1 MHLSAPAADFLRRV
15 EIRLQALRPKKRI
28 VFPEGDDP
36 RVLQAAVRL
45 AGNDLLEP
53 ILITR
58 MQDAPADGL
67 RRHNPETDPS
77 TQKYADF
84 YLKRRGHRGATARD
98 AQEAARRPLD
108 FAALMVATGDAD
120 GFLGGAA
127 NSTAVTVRAALHAIG
142 AQKGVK
148 TVSSFFVL
156 CTPNE
161 QAGCRG
167 LFIAA
172 DCAVVIDPSPN
183 ELADIALMAAGS
195 AHMAF
200 ECEPVVGLLPAS
212 DPERTEQAA
221 RIIRSRA
228 PQLDV
233 RTGDDS
239 IYKANAIVFPDLNS
253 ANIVYKLVEW
263 LGGASAFGPMLQGMN
278 KPANDPSRAATPDDI
293 YVTGMITALQAH
305 SEVGS

>member
-1 MHLSAPAADFLRRV
+1 MHLSVPATDFLRRV
-15 EIRLQALRPKKRI
+15 EIRLQNLRPKKRI

-36 RVLQAAVRL
+36 RVLQAAARL

-53 ILITR
+53 ILITKK
-58 MQDAPADGL
+58 QDAPADGL
-67 RRHNPETDPS
+67 RRHNPESDPA
-77 TQKYADF
+77 TQKYAEY

-98 AQEAARRPLD
+98 AQDAARRPLD
-108 FAALMVATGDAD
+108 FAALRVATGDAD

-172 DCAVVIDPSPN
+172 DCAVVIDPTPN

-221 RIIRSRA
+221 RIVRSRA
-228 PQLDV
+228 PHLEV

-278 KPANDPSRAATPDDI
+278 KPANDLSRAATPDDI

>member
-1 MHLSAPAADFLRRV
+1 VHLSVPAADFLKRV
-15 EIRLQALRPKKRI
+15 EVRLQQLQPRKRI

-36 RVLQAAVRL
+36 RVIQAASRM
-45 AGNDLLEP
+45 AANNLLEP
-53 ILITR
+53 VLVSHV
-58 MQDAPADGL
+58 ANPPADGL
-67 RRHNPETDPS
+67 RRMNPDIDPA
-77 TQKYADF
+77 TAGYAAY
-84 YLKRRGHRGATARD
+84 YLKRRAHRGATARE
-98 AQEAARRPLD
+98 AQAVARRPLD
-108 FAALMVATGDAD
+108 FAALMVAAGDAD

-172 DCAVVIDPSPN
+172 DCAVVIDPTAN

-221 RIIRSRA
+221 RILRARA
-228 PQLDV
+228 PRLDV

-239 IYKANAIVFPDLNS
+239 VYRANAIVFPDLNS
-253 ANIVYKLVEW
+253 ANIVYKMVEW

-278 KPANDPSRAATPDDI
+278 KPANDLSRAATPDDI

-305 SEVGS
+305 AEVGS

>member
-1 MHLSAPAADFLRRV
+1 MHLSVPAADFLKRV
-15 EIRLQALRPKKRI
+15 EVRLQQLQPRKRI

-36 RVLQAAVRL
+36 RVIQAASRL
-45 AGNDLLEP
+45 AANSLLEP
-53 ILITR
+53 ILISH
-58 MQDAPADGL
+58 ASNPPADGL
-67 RRHNPETDPS
+67 RRHNPDTDPATS
-77 TQKYADF
+77 GYAGF
-84 YLKRRGHRGATARD
+84 YLKRRGHRGVTARE
-98 AQEAARRPLD
+98 AQAVARRPLD
-108 FAALMVATGDAD
+108 FAALMVASGDAD

-127 NSTAVTVRAALHAIG
+127 NSTVVTVRAALHAIG

-172 DCAVVIDPSPN
+172 DCAVVIDPTPN

-200 ECEPVVGLLPAS
+200 ECEPVVGMLPAS

-221 RIIRSRA
+221 RILRSRA

-239 IYKANAIVFPDLNS
+239 IYRANAIVFPDLNS

-278 KPANDPSRAATPDDI
+278 KPANDLSRAATPDDI

>member
-1 MHLSAPAADFLRRV
+1 MHLSVPAADFLKRV
-15 EIRLQALRPKKRI
+15 EVRLQQLQPRKRI

-36 RVLQAAVRL
+36 RVIQAASRL
-45 AGNDLLEP
+45 AANNLLEP
-53 ILITR
+53 VLISR
-58 MQDAPADGL
+58 AANPPVDGL
-67 RRHNPETDPS
+67 RRLNPDTDAA
-77 TQKYADF
+77 TAGYAAY
-84 YLKRRGHRGATARD
+84 YLKRRGHRGATARE
-98 AQEAARRPLD
+98 AEAAARRPLD
-108 FAALMVATGDAD
+108 FAALMVASGDAD

-142 AQKGVK
+142 ARKGVK

-172 DCAVVIDPSPN
+172 DCAVVIDPTPN

-221 RIIRSRA
+221 RILRSRA
-228 PQLDV
+228 PNLDV

-239 IYKANAIVFPDLNS
+239 IYRANAIVFPDLNS

-278 KPANDPSRAATPDDI
+278 KPANDLSRAASADEI

-305 SEVGS
+305 AGVAS

>member
-1 MHLSAPAADFLRRV
+1 MHLSVPAADFLKRV
-15 EIRLQALRPKKRI
+15 EVRLQQLQPRKRI

-36 RVLQAAVRL
+36 RVIQAASRM
-45 AGNDLLEP
+45 AANNLLDP
-53 ILITR
+53 ILISH
-58 MQDAPADGL
+58 AANPPADGL
-67 RRHNPETDPS
+67 RRINPDIDPA
-77 TQKYADF
+77 TAGYAAY
-84 YLKRRGHRGATARD
+84 YLKRRAHRGATQRE
-98 AQEAARRPLD
+98 AQAAARRPLD
-108 FAALMVATGDAD
+108 FAALMVASGDAD

-172 DCAVVIDPSPN
+172 DCAVVIDPTPN

-200 ECEPVVGLLPAS
+200 ECEPVVGLLPAA

-221 RIIRSRA
+221 RIVRSRA
-228 PQLDV
+228 PHLDV
-233 RTGDDS
+233 RTGGDS
-239 IYKANAIVFPDLNS
+239 IYRANAIVFPDLNS

-278 KPANDPSRAATPDDI
+278 KPANDLSRAATPDDI

>member
-1 MHLSAPAADFLRRV
+1 MHLSVPASDFLKRV
-15 EIRLQALRPKKRI
+15 EVRLQQLQPRKRI

-36 RVLQAAVRL
+36 RVIQAAARL
-45 AGNDLLEP
+45 AANNLLEP
-53 ILITR
+53 VLISH
-58 MQDAPADGL
+58 APNPPADGI
-67 RRHNPETDPS
+67 RRHNPDTDAATS
-77 TQKYADF
+77 AYAGF
-84 YLKRRGHRGATARD
+84 YLKRRAHRGATARE
-98 AQEAARRPLD
+98 AQAVARRPLD
-108 FAALMVATGDAD
+108 FAALMVASGDAD

-172 DCAVVIDPSPN
+172 DCAVVVEPTPA

-221 RIIRSRA
+221 RILRSRA
-228 PQLDV
+228 PHLDV

-239 IYKANAIVFPDLNS
+239 IYRANAIVFPDLNS

-278 KPANDPSRAATPDDI
+278 KPANDLSRAATSDDI